1 MTEPIRLLIADDQ
14 SMVRGALATLLEL
27 EDDFA
32 VVAEAANG
40 ESALAACVAG
50 GVDVALLDIEMP
62 KRTGIEVAEVLH
74 ELGSRVRV
82 LIVTTFGRPGYLQRA
97 MAAGALGFVVKDA
110 PVEELARAVRRVHRG
125 ERVIDPQL
133 AAESLAIGA
142 SPLSDREREVL
153 VAGTDGASVRILAQ
167 RLHLSEGTVRNH
179 LSAAIG
185 KVGVD
190 NRAAAIHEAR
200 RRGWL

>member
-1 MTEPIRLLIADDQ
+1 MTETIRLLIADDQ
-14 SMVRGALATLLEL
+14 AMVRGALATLLGL
-27 EDDFA
+27 EDDLE

-40 ESALAACVAG
+40 DDALAACLDG

-62 KRTGIEVAEVLH
+62 KRTGIEVAEALRAR
-74 ELGSRVRV
+74 GAGVRV

-97 MAAGALGFVVKDA
+97 MVAGALGFVVKDA
-110 PVEELARAVRRVHRG
+110 PAEQLAQAVRRVHRG

-142 SPLSDREREVL
+142 SPLTDREREVL
-153 VAGTDGASVRILAQ
+153 TEASDGASVRVLAQ
-167 RLHLSEGTVRNH
+167 RLHLSEGTIRNH

-185 KVGVD
+185 KVGAD
-190 NRAAAIHEAR
+190 NRAAAVHEAR